1 MAKYMDSAATVNV
14 IGCIYNNPSL
24 IDNEN
29 YNFAE
34 YDFPEDFHRIVFGA
48 IYNLYQTGVKQITI
62 PTVEDYLSQR
72 PKKLAVYKAN
82 KGDEYLE
89 QVSAAVELST
99 FDYYYKRLKKMT
111 LFREYQAIGMDLKW
125 LYDNDNILDPKKKQT
140 QEDFID
146 NHSLEELADIIDNKI
161 SEVRIKCCTDYI
173 NQAVS
178 AGQDIFNIIEKYKEI
193 PGYGIS
199 MFGKYINT
207 ITEGAQLGQMYIRSA
222 ATNVGKTRAMIAD
235 ACTFAFN
242 EMYDVDK
249 HEWIK
254 FNREEEPTLFI
265 STEQDAEQIAR
276 MCLAFLSGVDE
287 EHIKHY
293 EYIEGEYERVLH
305 AGELL
310 QHNTL
315 IIEHIP
321 DFSLKDIESSMKS
334 NINKYGV
341 RYLCFDY
348 IHSSMKILS
357 EISSSIKGLR
367 EDNVLFLLSAKL
379 RDLADLYQVFILTS
393 TQLNGQYADAEVFDQ
408 NLLRGAKAIADKA
421 DLGSIMLQV
430 TQKDLESLQP
440 ILAQGL
446 EIPQIKIAFYK
457 NRNSG
462 YKDMLLWCRK
472 RTDIC
477 RIEPMYATTYGYE
490 LMQLDDLQIQT
501 KKPKYDVSAF

>member
-1 MAKYMDSAATVNV
+1 
-14 IGCIYNNPSL
+14 
-24 IDNEN
+24 
-29 YNFAE
+29 
-34 YDFPEDFHRIVFGA
+34 
-48 IYNLYQTGVKQITI
+48 
-62 PTVEDYLSQR
+62 
-72 PKKLAVYKAN
+72 
-82 KGDEYLE
+82 
-89 QVSAAVELST
+89 
-99 FDYYYKRLKKMT
+99 
-111 LFREYQAIGMDLKW
+111 
-125 LYDNDNILDPKKKQT
+125 
-140 QEDFID
+140 
-146 NHSLEELADIIDNKI
+146 
-161 SEVRIKCCTDYI
+161 
-173 NQAVS
+173 
-178 AGQDIFNIIEKYKEI
+178 
-193 PGYGIS
+193 